1 MINTGTIRNCTK
13 PFPAVEGLVNPHSLG
28 KIIIKNI
35 YQGWQGENMQQ
46 VKQKHEENPYSLR
59 IGKPSTDEQLKT
71 DPIYFILHYLSYN
84 PHTKDVEMRQIVPYR
99 NTERI
104 YIGQSLDETSY
115 PDSKLLVNGTAVLDD
130 VYLKNMEEYKNV
142 PIGRLI
148 EQLVQRVE
156 KLQGEVLNLRRQL
169 NNSHIYNQV
178 PKNE

>member
-1 MINTGTIRNCTK
+1 MLFR
-13 PFPAVEGLVNPHSLG
+13 S
-28 KIIIKNI
+28 
-35 YQGWQGENMQQ
+35 
-46 VKQKHEENPYSLR
+46 
-59 IGKPSTDEQLKT
+59 QLKT
-71 DPIYFILHYLSYN
+71 DPIFFILHYLSYN

-115 PDSKLLVNGTAVLDD
+115 PDSKLLVDGTAVLDD